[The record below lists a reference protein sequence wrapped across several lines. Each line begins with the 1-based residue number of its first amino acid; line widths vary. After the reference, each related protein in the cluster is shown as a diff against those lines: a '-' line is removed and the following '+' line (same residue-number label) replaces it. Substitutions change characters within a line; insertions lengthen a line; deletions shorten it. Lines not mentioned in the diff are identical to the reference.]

1 MRRVLTLVP
10 DLFFAARIAETA
22 QALGVQVE
30 AIEPTRGLD
39 QCCEKSPDLVIMDLH
54 GHGEPLAL
62 VRELRNDERTKAI
75 PIVGFYS
82 HVDQALRQ
90 AALEA
95 GVDHVLPRSAFT
107 TRLPALLRG
116 DTERV

>member
-10 DLFFAARIAETA
+10 DLFFAARINTTA
-22 QALGVQVE
+22 QALGVEVE
-30 AIEPTRGLD
+30 AVELARGLD
-39 QCCEKSPDLVIMDLH
+39 PYRAAKADLVIMDLH
-54 GHGEPLAL
+54 GSGDPLAL
-62 VRELRNDERTKAI
+62 ARQLKTDERTKTI
-75 PIVGFYS
+75 PIVGFYP

-107 TRLPALLRG
+107 TQLPALLRG
-116 DTERV
+116 SAEPH